1 MITKTLLE
9 FYQETSVD
17 GFFSDK
23 GTSHDYIAAYY
34 SPLFTPLQFE
44 NIKLLEIG
52 YQEGRSLRLWRNYF
66 PNAELWTAEYNN
78 DPNLT
83 LVPEISYLWGDAY
96 TQDIL
101 DKVEDSYFDFII
113 DDGPHTLNSQV
124 YAIKNWTKKLKSGGR
139 LIIEDLQDPAYLD
152 TLHAEAENIG
162 ESSRTVDMRANKHR
176 YDDIIFEI
184 IKK

>member
-1 MITKTLLE
+1 MNTKNFLE
-9 FYQETSVD
+9 FYQEQSWN

-23 GTSHDYIAAYY
+23 GSAHDYIAAYY

-44 NIKLLEIG
+44 SIKLLEIG
-52 YQEGRSLRLWRNYF
+52 YQEGRSARLWRDYF
-66 PNAELWTAEYNN
+66 ANAELWMADCDEIVDN
-78 DPNLT
+78 T
-83 LVPEISYLWGDAY
+83 LVPGINYLWGDTY

-101 DKVEDSYFDFII
+101 DKVEDGYFDFII
-113 DDGPHTLNSQV
+113 DDGPHTLASQV
-124 YAIKNWTKKLKSGGR
+124 YAVKHWTKKLKSGGR

-152 TLHAEAENIG
+152 ILHAEAEQIG
-162 ESSRTVDMRANKHR
+162 EIGRTCDMRANKNR